1 MSTET
6 SQPVESVRKSHQRLT
21 RVALLSIVLLCCLV
35 FWGKR
40 TLQPKYQ
47 GKTAEEL
54 FNEISTGSS
63 GSEYVAKD
71 PAVIA
76 LRHLGTNAVWFLWR
90 ETKHKEFR
98 WLNSL
103 QQRFDRLVGKNQNIP
118 PDFGRAGT
126 AWVVLFQFG
135 PETEVLIPE
144 ALELLKQGKPNEA
157 AFAAMLLGRTQR
169 QPDVVVPAILQSLAV
184 TNRNMDH
191 RISHIVA
198 LRELGP
204 SAKAALPYLQA
215 RLADPA
221 VASTREGYWVAKAIL
236 TINGPGPEVAY
247 FTTNLVAGNF
257 LRSYDN
263 LAPLEHLGTNARPAA
278 LELQKFMLTL
288 TNAEDSARV
297 QAIIKKID
305 PEGIYQKP

>member
-1 MSTET
+1 MNTQANQT
-6 SQPVESVRKSHQRLT
+6 ATAVVQPRQRLT
-21 RVALLSIVLLCCLV
+21 RLALLSIVLLCCLV

-40 TLQPKYQ
+40 ASQPKYQ
-47 GKTAEEL
+47 GKTAEDL
-54 FNEISTGSS
+54 FAEISTGSS

-90 ETKHKEFR
+90 ETKHKESP

-103 QQRFDRLVGKNQNIP
+103 QKRYDRLIGKNQNIP
-118 PDFGRAGT
+118 PDFGRVGT

-169 QPDVVVPAILQSLAV
+169 QPAVVVPAILQSLAV
-184 TNRNMDH
+184 TNRTMDH

-204 SAKAALPYLQA
+204 LAKAALPYLQA

-221 VASTREGYWVAKAIL
+221 VASTRERLLGGQGHLDHQWPRLRGDLLHHK
-236 TINGPGPEVAY
+236 PG
-247 FTTNLVAGNF
+247 
-257 LRSYDN
+257 
-263 LAPLEHLGTNARPAA
+263 AR
-278 LELQKFMLTL
+278 
-288 TNAEDSARV
+288 
-297 QAIIKKID
+297 
-305 PEGIYQKP
+305 